1 MTKAAIT
8 PGTQPANVSKN
19 TISTE
24 PHPLSSID
32 NGGNIIAKSALKKD
46 IKPTNNSSDK
56 DIKKDDRTK
65 ICRLHAERTG
75 FEPVIRF

>member
-24 PHPLSSID
+24 PHPLSSTD
-32 NGGNIIAKSALKKD
+32 NGGNIIAKSTLKKD

-56 DIKKDDRTK
+56 DIKKDDRVF
-65 ICRLHAERTG
+65 CRL
-75 FEPVIRF
+75 FLYP